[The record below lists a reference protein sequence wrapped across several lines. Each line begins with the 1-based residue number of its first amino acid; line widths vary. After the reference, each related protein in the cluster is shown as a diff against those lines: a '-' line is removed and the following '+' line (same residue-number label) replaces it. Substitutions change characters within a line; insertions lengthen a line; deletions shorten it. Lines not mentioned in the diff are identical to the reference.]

1 MSSDQGHAEGQPPH
15 DLTAERALLGEM
27 LISTDAITDMVET
40 LHGYDFYRRA
50 HESIYLA
57 ILEVYG
63 RNEPVDTMSVRQVLA
78 DHGTLAQAGGVE
90 YLLDLAKRSARG
102 NGAPNYAER
111 VQATATLRRMMAAAH
126 HIEELASAGAADN
139 VDEIVNTAQAE
150 IFAATTRPSSLR
162 PALTLGD
169 IMEGALDEI
178 EMIGS
183 RNGQL
188 PGVPTGFH
196 DLDALTGG
204 LQGGQLIVLAG
215 RPAMGKSTLALDFLR
230 TASIK
235 NHLPSVL
242 FTLEAGQ
249 NEVAMRLLSAEARV
263 ALHAMRSGK
272 MVDSDWERLARR
284 MPDVSAAPLFIQDGA
299 YSTLVDVRA
308 QCRRLRS
315 QRHIALIVVDAL
327 HLLTYGT
334 RPFSSRYE
342 EISEIAR
349 CLKLLAKELDVPVV
363 AVSQLNR
370 GPEQRTDKRP
380 MISDLRD
387 SGALEDNAD
396 IVILL
401 HREDAYEK
409 ESPRAGEADLIV
421 AKHRNGPTAT
431 CTVAFQGHYSRFVD
445 MAQT

>member
-1 MSSDQGHAEGQPPH
+1 MSTDQEHPEGQPPH
-15 DLTAERALLGEM
+15 DLTAERALLSEM
-27 LISTDAITDMVET
+27 LVSTDAITDVVEI
-40 LHGYDFYRRA
+40 LHGYDFYRPA
-50 HESIYLA
+50 HESIYMA
-57 ILEVYG
+57 ILAVYG
-63 RNEPVDTMSVRQVLA
+63 RREPVDTMTVRQVLA
-78 DHGTLAQAGGVE
+78 DQGTLAQVGGVA
-90 YLLDLAKRSARG
+90 YLTELAQQSTRG
-102 NGAPNYAER
+102 KGATRYAER
-111 VQATATLRRMMAAAH
+111 VLATATLRRMMAAAR
-126 HIEELASAGAADN
+126 HIEELASAGTADN
-139 VDEIVNTAQAE
+139 VDEIVNEVQAE
-150 IFAATTRPSSLR
+150 VFAATIRPSSLR
-162 PALTLGD
+162 PALSLGD

-178 EMIGS
+178 EIIGS
-183 RNGQL
+183 RGGQL
-188 PGVPTGFH
+188 PGVPTGFQ

-235 NHLPSVL
+235 NNLPSVL
-242 FTLEAGQ
+242 FTLEAGR

-263 ALHAMRSGK
+263 ELHAMRSGT
-272 MVDSDWERLARR
+272 MGDNDWVRIARR
-284 MPDVSAAPLFIQDGA
+284 MPEVSAAPLFIQDGA

-308 QCRRLRS
+308 QSRRLRAE
-315 QRHIALIVVDAL
+315 RDIALIVVDAL
-327 HLLTYGT
+327 HLLSYGT

-349 CLKLLAKELDVPVV
+349 GLKLLAKELDVPVV

-370 GPEQRTDKRP
+370 GPEQRPDKKP
-380 MISDLRD
+380 LISDLRD

-409 ESPRAGEADLIV
+409 ESPRGGEADLIV

-431 CTVAFQGHYSRFVD
+431 CTVAFQGNYSRYVD
-445 MAQT
+445 MALT